1 MTLQSVRAWKEALE
15 SNMCIGTE
23 VHSASPALPPGQG
36 SCALVSE
43 PLGKPSPDAALCT
56 FSASQI
62 MLAKPRINY

>member
-15 SNMCIGTE
+15 SDMCVGTG
-23 VHSASPALPPGQG
+23 VHSVSPALPPGHR

-43 PLGKPSPDAALCT
+43 PLGKTGSDAALCT

-62 MLAKPRINY
+62 MLAKPQVDC